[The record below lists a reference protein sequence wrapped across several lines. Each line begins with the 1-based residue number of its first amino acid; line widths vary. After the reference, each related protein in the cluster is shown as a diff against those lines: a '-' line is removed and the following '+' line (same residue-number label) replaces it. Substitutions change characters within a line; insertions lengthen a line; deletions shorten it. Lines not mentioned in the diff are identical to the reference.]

1 MFMGQTMKTIGK
13 FSAATFF
20 RNFLFLAILLWH
32 SGESVSVSTGSPS
45 ALWDCGSLLCGLWLV
60 RREVTLN
67 LRLETYLR
75 AIKFSA
81 QSGLSVRNEYH
92 ESCQELH

>member
-13 FSAATFF
+13 FSAATFLWQ
-20 RNFLFLAILLWH
+20 LFVSCHPAVAFW
-32 SGESVSVSTGSPS
+32 ESASVSTGSPS